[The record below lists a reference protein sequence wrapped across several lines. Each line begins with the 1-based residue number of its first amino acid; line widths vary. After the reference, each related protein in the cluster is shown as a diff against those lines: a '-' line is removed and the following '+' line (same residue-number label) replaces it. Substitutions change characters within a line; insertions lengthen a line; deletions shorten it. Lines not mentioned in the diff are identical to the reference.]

1 MAGFS
6 IVLLAILVMLLF
18 AIVFIMVG
26 IMAII
31 MFIAATVLTILFIVK
46 KEERKASGKQLGG
59 KVAIPVILYLIS
71 IPILILMG
79 SFIFSFIVT
88 DNNISDNIQY
98 YDRDN
103 QNNSIYYDYDDTDY
117 IYDTI

>member
-6 IVLLAILVMLLF
+6 IVLLALLVMLVF

-31 MFIAATVLTILFIVK
+31 MFIAATALTILFIVK
-46 KEERKASGKQLGG
+46 NEEWKAKGKQIGG

-71 IPILILMG
+71 IPILIFMG
-79 SFIFSFIVT
+79 SYIFSFFV
-88 DNNISDNIQY
+88 NFM
-98 YDRDN
+98 
-103 QNNSIYYDYDDTDY
+103 
-117 IYDTI
+117 

>member
-6 IVLLAILVMLLF
+6 IVLLALLAMLVF

-31 MFIAATVLTILFIVK
+31 MFIAATVLTILFILK
-46 KEERKASGKQLGG
+46 NEEWKARGKQIGG

-71 IPILILMG
+71 IPILIFMG
-79 SFIFSFIVT
+79 SYIFSFIVT
-88 DNNISDNIQY
+88 V
-98 YDRDN
+98 
-103 QNNSIYYDYDDTDY
+103 
-117 IYDTI
+117 

>member
-6 IVLLAILVMLLF
+6 IVLLALLVMLVF

-46 KEERKASGKQLGG
+46 NEEWKASGKQIGG

-71 IPILILMG
+71 IPILIFIG
-79 SFIFSFIVT
+79 SYIFSFFV
-88 DNNISDNIQY
+88 NFM
-98 YDRDN
+98 
-103 QNNSIYYDYDDTDY
+103 
-117 IYDTI
+117 

>member
-1 MAGFS
+1 MGGFS
-6 IVLLAILVMLLF
+6 IVLLALLVMMVF
-18 AIVFIMVG
+18 AIVFIIVA

-31 MFIAATVLTILFIVK
+31 MFIVATILTILFVVK
-46 KEERKASGKQLGG
+46 NEERKARGKQLGG

-71 IPILILMG
+71 IPILILIG

-103 QNNSIYYDYDDTDY
+103 QNNSIYYDYDNTDY